1 MAKSTINFEE
11 FADATLAAAT
21 RAIAANPN
29 LFPHPEITVGIVI
42 RRNLHIEPPN
52 LGQSTGQKL

>member
-1 MAKSTINFEE
+1 MAKSNINFED
-11 FADATLAAAT
+11 FTDATLAAAT
-21 RAIAANPN
+21 RALAANPN

-42 RRNLHIEPPN
+42 RRNYNLQVPE